1 MLPSAILPAGWQGEV
16 APDGVVLVADTPQRL
31 LSSAPLGGGLGRAT
45 AWYNAHVR
53 HDAPLDPG
61 GPAAV
66 LAHRAA
72 RRGLEGAMAAMM
84 TGAAMTSLRLAAA
97 EIEGVRLML
106 ALTAGLANARAAG
119 DTAEMR
125 SLHSPAG
132 PAGTINI
139 ALVTDAALTDTALV
153 ESVAIV
159 AEAKAAA
166 LCEAGIASPVS
177 GRPATG
183 TGTDATAV
191 FCGTTG
197 ASVAY
202 AGKHTLVGETM
213 ARLVMTALA
222 SSIAGAEEACGVG

>member
-1 MLPSAILPAGWQGEV
+1 MA
-16 APDGVVLVADTPQRL
+16 LVAKRPQRV
-31 LSSAPLGGGLGRAT
+31 LSSALLGGGLGRAS

-53 HDAPLDPG
+53 HDAPLDSD

-66 LAHRAA
+66 LARRAA
-72 RRGLEGAMAAMM
+72 RRGLGHDTVAMM
-84 TGAAMTSLRLAAA
+84 TGAAMSSLRLAAA
-97 EIEGVRLML
+97 GLEDARFALL
-106 ALTAGLANARAAG
+106 ATAGLANARAAG

-125 SLHSPAG
+125 SLHAPVG

-139 ALVTDAALTDTALV
+139 ALVTDAALADAALV

-202 AGKHTLVGETM
+202 AGKHTLVGETV